1 MNHTRRDKRKRNQSE
16 EMYSNSPRLEAQ
28 MYTRHGRSPLS
39 SEHLRQLDCLYDAYN
54 QECNSEGDRRFYWAK
69 IQQLTNSLTE

>member
-1 MNHTRRDKRKRNQSE
+1 MEGKLMT
-16 EMYSNSPRLEAQ
+16 Q

-39 SEHLRQLDCLYDAYN
+39 SEHLRQLDCLYNAYN
-54 QECNSEGDRRFYWAK
+54 QEGNSEGDRRFYWAK

>member
-1 MNHTRRDKRKRNQSE
+1 MILKEGKLMT
-16 EMYSNSPRLEAQ
+16 Q

-39 SEHLRQLDCLYDAYN
+39 KEHLRQLDCLYNAYN
-54 QECNSEGDRRFYWAK
+54 QKGNSEGDRRFYWAK

>member
-1 MNHTRRDKRKRNQSE
+1 MEGKLMT
-16 EMYSNSPRLEAQ
+16 Q

-39 SEHLRQLDCLYDAYN
+39 KQHLESLDCLYNAYN
-54 QECNSEGDRRFYWAK
+54 QEGNSEGDRRFYWAK

>member
-1 MNHTRRDKRKRNQSE
+1 MT
-16 EMYSNSPRLEAQ
+16 Q

-39 SEHLRQLDCLYDAYN
+39 SEHLRQLDCLYEAYN
-54 QECNSEGDRRFYWAK
+54 QEGISEGDKRFYWAK